1 MARSGSTS
9 QAAQTWR
16 EHPSVGSVR
25 LRWNEQEDSR
35 VTLARRAETMTMLAL
50 AAIAI
55 VALSAVSAV
64 AATNAR
70 VPSALA
76 PGVDA
81 RTRAAHDLVAF
92 VPAEFRST
100 CTIPHPRE
108 PTDGSNVTQAML
120 DTITV
125 ELVCRPGNGVDT
137 VIYTQHDSV
146 DNADLDIDALID
158 TKALD
163 RESGDSGDC
172 PSSSTYSLGKSHR
185 RAGRVYCFLAS
196 ADNANS
202 LPPGTPVITW
212 TYEPL
217 AIVAQT
223 WGSSL
228 DPEPL
233 HSFYANDAGPLSTPD
248 RSGIP
253 PLATAAALRSAGNAL
268 SAIIPKPSR
277 TGCQIRDSL
286 AEGVLGSLYPYR
298 LWITADV
305 EECTPD
311 HGSQESEYVRFSDT
325 QSMNRYFDDYGVSS
339 DPGGDERVTAEGI
352 HCSGLGSYNTGNKKA
367 GRVACNFAYFDP
379 NAQPSATEYAN
390 ILWTSIPTRVVASGF
405 APATQVRDLIQWWRE
420 DSGPIVK

>member
-1 MARSGSTS
+1 M
-9 QAAQTWR
+9 
-16 EHPSVGSVR
+16 
-25 LRWNEQEDSR
+25 
-35 VTLARRAETMTMLAL
+35 TLARRAQTTTMLVL
-50 AAIAI
+50 AV
-55 VALSAVSAV
+55 VALSAASAVSAV
-64 AATNAR
+64 AATDAR

-81 RTRAAHDLVAF
+81 RTRAAHDLVAS

-100 CTIPHPRE
+100 CTIPGPRG
-108 PTDGSNVTQAML
+108 PTAGSNVTQAVL

-125 ELVCRPGNGVDT
+125 ELACRPGNGVDV

-185 RAGRVYCFLAS
+185 QVGRVYCFLAS
-196 ADNANS
+196 AGNENS
-202 LPPGTPVITW
+202 LPAGTPVITW

-217 AIVAQT
+217 AIVAQA

-233 HSFYANDAGPLSTPD
+233 HNFYANDAGPLSTPN

-253 PLATAAALRSAGNAL
+253 PLPTAAALRGAGNAL

-311 HGSQESEYVRFSDT
+311 RGSQESEYVQFSDT

-339 DPGGDERVTAEGI
+339 DPGGDERVTVGGI
-352 HCSGLGSYNTGNKKA
+352 HCSGLDNYRIGRKKA
-367 GRVACNFAYFDP
+367 GRVACDFADFDP
-379 NAQPSATEYAN
+379 DAQASATEYAN
-390 ILWTSIPTRVVASGF
+390 ILWTSIPTHVVASGF
-405 APATQVRDLIQWWRE
+405 APATEVRDLIQWWLE
-420 DSGPIVK
+420 DSGPILK